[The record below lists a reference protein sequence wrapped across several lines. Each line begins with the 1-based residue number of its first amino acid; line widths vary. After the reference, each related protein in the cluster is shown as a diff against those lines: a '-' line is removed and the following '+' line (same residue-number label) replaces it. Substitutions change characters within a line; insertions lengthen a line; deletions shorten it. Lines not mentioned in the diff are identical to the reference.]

1 MDVFAAIAQPT
12 RRSILEML
20 AGSGQLPASDIASRF
35 KLSPPAI
42 SQHLKILREARLVR
56 MHKHRQQRIY
66 QINPEAVQQVEAWAR
81 GIEMLWAERFDRLEA
96 LLEAD
101 QMPRTPFND
110 PKETRNDRTGGSRKQ
125 RDRGHT

>member
-20 AGSGQLPASDIASRF
+20 AGSGQLSASDISRGF
-35 KLSPPAI
+35 RISPPAI

-66 QINPEAVQQVEAWAR
+66 QINPEAVQQVEEWAK
-81 GIEMLWAERFDRLEA
+81 GVEALWSDRFGRLEA
-96 LLEAD
+96 LLQEDVKAED
-101 QMPRTPFND
+101 KLRGK
-110 PKETRNDRTGGSRKQ
+110 KEKRHGNPD
-125 RDRGHT
+125 

>member
-20 AGSGQLPASDIASRF
+20 AGSGQLSATDIARRF
-35 KLSPPAI
+35 RVTPPAI

-66 QINPEAVQQVEAWAR
+66 QINPEAVHEVEDWAR
-81 GIEMLWAERFDRLEA
+81 QMEALWNDRFDRLEA
-96 LLEAD
+96 LL
-101 QMPRTPFND
+101 
-110 PKETRNDRTGGSRKQ
+110 KEENAGTIHIKGKKERPHGK
-125 RDRGHT
+125 RG

>member
-20 AGSGQLPASDIASRF
+20 AQGGQLPASDIARHF
-35 KLSPPAI
+35 RLSPPAI

-66 QINPEAVQQVEAWAR
+66 QVNPEAVQQVEAWAQ
-81 GIEMLWAERFDRLEA
+81 GVESLWKDRFGRLEA
-96 LLEAD
+96 LLQEEEQPPSGAHHVKE
-101 QMPRTPFND
+101 PPHK
-110 PKETRNDRTGGSRKQ
+110 PKVR
-125 RDRGHT
+125 

>member
-20 AGSGQLPASDIASRF
+20 ATSGELSVADISGRF
-35 KLSPPAI
+35 RLSPPAI

-66 QINPEAVQQVEAWAR
+66 QVNPEAVHQVEEWAK
-81 GIEMLWAERFDRLEA
+81 GVEALWSERFQRLEA
-96 LLEAD
+96 LLQEEETRATILRGTND
-101 QMPRTPFND
+101 KRTP
-110 PKETRNDRTGGSRKQ
+110 PRAPAA
-125 RDRGHT
+125 

>member
-20 AGSGQLPASDIASRF
+20 ATSGELSVADISGRF
-35 KLSPPAI
+35 RLSPPAV

-66 QINPEAVQQVEAWAR
+66 QVNPEAVHQVEEWAK
-81 GIEMLWAERFDRLEA
+81 GVEALWSERFQRLEA
-96 LLEAD
+96 LLKEEETRETILRGTND
-101 QMPRTPFND
+101 KRTPPRTPAA
-110 PKETRNDRTGGSRKQ
+110 
-125 RDRGHT
+125 

>member
-20 AGSGQLPASDIASRF
+20 AEGGQLPASDIARRF
-35 KLSPPAI
+35 RLSPPAI

-66 QINPEAVQQVEAWAR
+66 QVNPEAVQQVEQWAK
-81 GIEMLWAERFDRLEA
+81 GVEALWKDRFGRLEA
-96 LLEAD
+96 LLQEEDTPSQA
-101 QMPRTPFND
+101 PRRA
-110 PKETRNDRTGGSRKQ
+110 KETRHRP
-125 RDRGHT
+125 GHS

>member
-20 AGSGQLPASDIASRF
+20 AEGGQLPATDIARHF
-35 KLSPPAI
+35 RLSPPAI

-66 QINPEAVQQVEAWAR
+66 QVNPEAVQQVEAWAK
-81 GIEMLWAERFDRLEA
+81 GVEALWRDRFGRLES
-96 LLEAD
+96 LLEEEARLERGSAPKP
-101 QMPRTPFND
+101 QTRRNSRT
-110 PKETRNDRTGGSRKQ
+110 
-125 RDRGHT
+125 

>member
-20 AGSGQLPASDIASRF
+20 ATGGQLTASDIASRF
-35 KLSPPAI
+35 RVSPPAI

-66 QINPEAVQQVEAWAR
+66 QINPEAVQQVEDWAKR
-81 GIEMLWAERFDRLEA
+81 MEALWSERFARLEE
-96 LLEAD
+96 LLEEEVD
-101 QMPRTPFND
+101 TPKLRGR
-110 PKETRNDRTGGSRKQ
+110 KEK
-125 RDRGHT
+125 

>member
-20 AGSGQLPASDIASRF
+20 AEGGQLPASDIARHF
-35 KLSPPAI
+35 RLSPPAI

-66 QINPEAVQQVEAWAR
+66 QVNPEAVRQVEAWAQ
-81 GIEMLWAERFDRLEA
+81 GIETLWRDRFGRLEA
-96 LLEAD
+96 LLQEEE
-101 QMPRTPFND
+101 TP
-110 PKETRNDRTGGSRKQ
+110 PTPIRGEKEIGNVKRK
-125 RDRGHT
+125 DNK

>member
-20 AGSGQLPASDIASRF
+20 AQGGQLPASDIARRF
-35 KLSPPAI
+35 QLSPPAI

-66 QINPEAVQQVEAWAR
+66 QVNPEAVQQVEAWAQAV
-81 GIEMLWAERFDRLEA
+81 EALWKDRFNRLEA
-96 LLEAD
+96 LLQEEPPLASAPPSRR
-101 QMPRTPFND
+101 PRQP
-110 PKETRNDRTGGSRKQ
+110 RKS
-125 RDRGHT
+125 

>member
-20 AGSGQLPASDIASRF
+20 AEGGQLPASDIARHF
-35 KLSPPAI
+35 RLSPPAI

-66 QINPEAVQQVEAWAR
+66 QVNPETVRQVEAWAK
-81 GIEMLWAERFDRLEA
+81 GVEDLWKDRFSRLEA
-96 LLEAD
+96 LLQEEESTRPSRGQA
-101 QMPRTPFND
+101 
-110 PKETRNDRTGGSRKQ
+110 KERRHGAGA
-125 RDRGHT
+125 G

>member
-20 AGSGQLPASDIASRF
+20 ARGGQLPASDIARHF
-35 KLSPPAI
+35 RLSPPAI

-66 QINPEAVQQVEAWAR
+66 EVNPEAVQQVEAWVQ
-81 GIEMLWAERFDRLEA
+81 GIESLWRDRFSRLEA
-96 LLEAD
+96 LLQEEEQPASRAR
-101 QMPRTPFND
+101 QEKESRHK
-110 PKETRNDRTGGSRKQ
+110 PKVK
-125 RDRGHT
+125 